1 MVDCDSITLIGMLI
15 FYRKQ
20 RQYCPIIKFYMPIAK
35 TKIKKIKK
43 GRDAETG
50 QYVPL
55 AYAKAHPSTTVI
67 ETDKIKVKKK

>member
-1 MVDCDSITLIGMLI
+1 
-15 FYRKQ
+15 
-20 RQYCPIIKFYMPIAK
+20 MPMAN